1 MKKRFSAVVAAMLLL
16 VACLM
21 MTGCSNIEGRWQLN
35 KLEVGGNSYTIEE
48 LAEKVNSQKADEVSI
63 TLEISEEEFVL
74 YSGEKAVA
82 EGTCS
87 EAENGYIF
95 EINGRSVNAEKS
107 GSELILH
114 DTSSEVE
121 SKMIFIKK

>member
-1 MKKRFSAVVAAMLLL
+1 MKKLISVTAVAVMML
-16 VACLM
+16 VACM
-21 MTGCSNIEGRWQLN
+21 AMTGCGSIDGRWQLN

-63 TLEISEEEFVL
+63 TLEISEEEFAL

-121 SKMIFIKK
+121 TKMIFIKK